1 MTPEWLGLGL
11 VVLGNVAALIWSGAR
26 VSSTVDRLDRTQDK
40 LADTL
45 DKLTELVAHEQRIN
59 AVQNSRL
66 ENIEHRVTRLEER

>member
-1 MTPEWLGLGL
+1 VTAEWVGLGL
-11 VVLGNVAALIWSGAR
+11 VVLGNIVALVWSGSR

-66 ENIEHRVTRLEER
+66 EHIEHRVTRLEER